1 MLPELESNSVLLT
14 LLYAL
19 GVVVMFCILGGIVH
33 LILTAMERYRRRA
46 DSNSLA
52 ARIVATFKGPA
63 ALFFAIIGLLF
74 AYEVLAESDLT
85 TFHLLRDYHDWAIR
99 IWLVIVALEV
109 SYLASHLLQ
118 ALMLWY
124 VDHIADRTATDLDEK
139 LLPQV
144 RRITPIVIYAIGG
157 LMALDFL
164 GVSITPLVAGLGIG
178 GLAVAL
184 AIQPTLS
191 SFLSGTYLI
200 TEGEL
205 NEGDFIELD
214 NGPSGF
220 VIDVGWR
227 STKIRDRFNNLIM
240 IPNSKMIESVMTN
253 YYSQSKVMT
262 VLVSCG
268 ISYDSD
274 LRHVERVALEVAAGV
289 RDDVDEAQDDY
300 EPLIYFT
307 AFGDSNID
315 FVLLL
320 QAADRAGSF
329 VVRHEL
335 IKRLHERFNQEGIE
349 INYPVRKLVTPTG
362 RADLPMAELPSEDG

>member
-1 MLPELESNSVLLT
+1 MLPELESNSVLVA

-19 GVVVMFCILGGIVH
+19 GVVAVLCVLGGVAH
-33 LILTAMERYRRRA
+33 LILSAIERHLRA
-46 DSNSLA
+46 ADENSLA
-52 ARIVATFKGPA
+52 ARVVATFKGPV
-63 ALFFAIIGLLF
+63 ALFLAIVGLLL
-74 AYEVLAESDLT
+74 AYEVLAESDLPA
-85 TFHLLRDYHDWAIR
+85 FSLLRDYQEWAVR

-118 ALMLWY
+118 AMMLWY
-124 VDHIADRTATDLDEK
+124 LNNIADRTVTDLDEK
-139 LLPQV
+139 LLPHV
-144 RRITPIVIYAIGG
+144 GRIIPIVVYAIGG
-157 LMALDFL
+157 LIALDFL
-164 GVSITPLVAGLGIG
+164 GISITPLVAGLGIG

-205 NEGDFIELD
+205 NEGDFIEID

-274 LRHVERVALEVAAGV
+274 LRHVERVALEVAGGV
-289 RDDVDEAQDDY
+289 RDDLEQAQDDY

-320 QAADRAGSF
+320 QAEDRAGSF
-329 VVRHEL
+329 LVRHEL

-349 INYPVRKLVTPTG
+349 INYPVRKLVTPSATAG
-362 RADLPMAELPSEDG
+362 LPIAELPSEE